1 MRKPLAWHEC
11 RVDALEGYNGNGLWR
26 ATGLPAE
33 NVRSVCED
41 QAGRLWIGTD
51 GGGCVCSTVAR
62 RRCTARR
69 RD

>member
-1 MRKPLAWHEC
+1 M
-11 RVDALEGYNGNGLWR
+11 
-26 ATGLPAE
+26 
-33 NVRSVCED
+33 CED